1 LKHAFKA
8 NNLLGI
14 VFKIVAQQAPLVPPP
29 HSRDLAALVE
39 RMLTKDAA
47 ARPSIA
53 EVLATPLLR
62 THMQVSTSEILIT
75 TCAFASVS

>member
-1 LKHAFKA
+1 MCCLKHAFKA

-14 VFKIVAQQAPLVPPP
+14 VFKIVAQQAPPVPPP
-29 HSRDLAALVE
+29 HSRELAALVE

-62 THMQVSTSEILIT
+62 THMQVSPVNS
-75 TCAFASVS
+75 C